1 MRKGIVAASAAAA
14 FLASGWSAAQDASG
28 AEETWFLGDESL
40 AGEDAEKSGE
50 SRGDGASPTA
60 ALELPPDAGLAD
72 VLAELQ
78 RRCGPPSL
86 VETMDAAVV
95 GAGLAPGPEEDL
107 LVQARWAAALPRV
120 RVTLRRDWQHDEA
133 LDLEPDPA
141 DGQYGVDTDDHLE
154 VGFTAQWD
162 LGAIVAPP
170 SAAAARRLA
179 LEAEAARRALRVEV
193 AKAYSERCLLR
204 LEWMAVAAD
213 DVRRTELALAIA
225 ACDARLDALTGGFF
239 GRASQEEPEGR
250 EGTWSSAGTSD
261 TR

>member
-1 MRKGIVAASAAAA
+1 VSAAAA
-14 FLASGWSAAQDASG
+14 FLAAGWSAAQDANG
-28 AEETWFLGDESL
+28 EGETWFLGDESS
-40 AGEDAEKSGE
+40 ADEDAEKA
-50 SRGDGASPTA
+50 GDGSGDQGGVPSA
-60 ALELPPDAGLAD
+60 AELGLPPEAGLVE
-72 VLAELQ
+72 VLAELR

-86 VETMDAAVV
+86 AETMDAATAN
-95 GAGLAPGPEEDL
+95 AGLDPGPEEDL
-107 LVQARWAAALPRV
+107 VVQARWAAALPNV

-133 LDLEPDPA
+133 LDVEPDPA
-141 DGQYGVDTDDHLE
+141 AGQYGIDTDDHLE

-193 AKAYSERCLLR
+193 AQAYSERCLLR
-204 LEWMAVAAD
+204 LQWHLAPAD
-213 DVRRTELALAIA
+213 DTRRTELALAIA
-225 ACDARLDALTGGFF
+225 ERDARLDALTGGFF
-239 GRASQEEPEGR
+239 RRASEGEPEGR

>member
-1 MRKGIVAASAAAA
+1 
-14 FLASGWSAAQDASG
+14 
-28 AEETWFLGDESL
+28 
-40 AGEDAEKSGE
+40 
-50 SRGDGASPTA
+50 
-60 ALELPPDAGLAD
+60 
-72 VLAELQ
+72 
-78 RRCGPPSL
+78 
-86 VETMDAAVV
+86 
-95 GAGLAPGPEEDL
+95 
-107 LVQARWAAALPRV
+107 V